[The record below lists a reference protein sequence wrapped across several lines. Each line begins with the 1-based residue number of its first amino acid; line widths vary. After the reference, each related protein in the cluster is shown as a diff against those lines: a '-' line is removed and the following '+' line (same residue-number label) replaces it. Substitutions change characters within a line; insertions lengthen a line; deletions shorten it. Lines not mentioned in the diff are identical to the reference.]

1 MYDKKTTKVM
11 VITNQSTTKDG
22 AKIIQSLQSG
32 KENEITKGV
41 IGKTTLSN
49 WTRREEA
56 LKCNA
61 GAG

>member
-22 AKIIQSLQSG
+22 ARIIQGLQSG
-32 KENEITKGV
+32 RENEATKGV

-49 WTRREEA
+49 
-56 LKCNA
+56 
-61 GAG
+61 